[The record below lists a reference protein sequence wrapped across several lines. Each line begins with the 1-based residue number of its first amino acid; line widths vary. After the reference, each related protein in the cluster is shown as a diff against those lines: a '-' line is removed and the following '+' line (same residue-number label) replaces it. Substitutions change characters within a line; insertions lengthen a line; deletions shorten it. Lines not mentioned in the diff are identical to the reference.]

1 MGMMILT
8 LLTATFLTLFSTTA
22 PGSELVEIQLI
33 DKLDETRGYCI
44 DIKGYKERAKVHRGL
59 QAHTCYS
66 YQGQIGIDQAFDKG
80 LIQLG
85 KFYMPGFDV
94 CMEAKSPNEGAS
106 LTLKDC
112 NNTAVQKFNFTSE
125 SQIKVFGKHDL
136 CLAVESKK
144 SKQGGGG
151 MPVHLIRTLQLKSC
165 SLADLKYT
173 AWKIK

>member
-1 MGMMILT
+1 MMILT
-8 LLTATFLTLFSTTA
+8 LLTATFLTLFSTKAT
-22 PGSELVEIQLI
+22 GFELVEIQLI
-33 DKLDETRGYCI
+33 DKLDETRSYCI

-66 YQGQIGIDQAFDKG
+66 YQGQLGVDQAFDKG
-80 LIQLG
+80 LIQFG
-85 KFYMPGFDV
+85 KFYMPTFDV
-94 CMEAKSPNEGAS
+94 CMEAKSHDEGAS

-125 SQIKVFGKHDL
+125 NQIKVSGKHDL
-136 CLAVESKK
+136 CLAVESEK

-151 MPVHLIRTLQLKSC
+151 TPVHLIRTLQLKSC
-165 SLADLKYT
+165 SRTDFKYT

>member
-1 MGMMILT
+1 MIIT
-8 LLTATFLTLFSTTA
+8 LLTGAFIALLSTA
-22 PGSELVEIQLI
+22 ASVSELIEIQLI
-33 DKLDETRGYCI
+33 DKLDETRGFCI

-66 YQGQIGIDQAFDKG
+66 YQGQLGVDQAFDKD
-80 LIQLG
+80 LIQFG
-85 KFYMPGFDV
+85 KFYMPTFDV
-94 CMEAKSPNEGAS
+94 CMEAKSLDEGAI

-125 SQIKVFGKHDL
+125 NQIKVSGKHDL
-136 CLAVESKK
+136 CLAVESEK

-151 MPVHLIRTLQLKSC
+151 TPVHLIRTLQLKRC
-165 SLADLKYT
+165 SLVDLKYT

>member
-1 MGMMILT
+1 MILT
-8 LLTATFLTLFSTTA
+8 LLMATLLTLLSTTV

-33 DKLDETRGYCI
+33 DKLDETRSYCI

-66 YQGQIGIDQAFDKG
+66 YQGQLGVDQAFDKG
-80 LIQLG
+80 LIQFG
-85 KFYMPGFDV
+85 KFYMPAFEV
-94 CMEAKSPNEGAS
+94 CMEAKSNKEGAI

-112 NNTAVQKFNFTSE
+112 NNTAVQKFNFSSE
-125 SQIKVFGKHDL
+125 NQIKVSGKHDL
-136 CLAVESKK
+136 CLAVGSEK

-151 MPVHLIRTLQLKSC
+151 TPPHLIRTLQLKSC
-165 SLADLKYT
+165 SLTDLKYT

>member
-1 MGMMILT
+1 MILT
-8 LLTATFLTLFSTTA
+8 LLTATFLTLFSTTV

-33 DKLDETRGYCI
+33 DKLDETRSYCI

-66 YQGQIGIDQAFDKG
+66 YQGQIGVDQAFDKG
-80 LIQLG
+80 LIQFG
-85 KFYMPGFDV
+85 KFYMPAFEV
-94 CMEAKSPNEGAS
+94 CMEAKSNKQGAI

-112 NNTAVQKFNFTSE
+112 NNTAVQKFNFSLE
-125 SQIKVFGKHDL
+125 NQIKVSGKHDL
-136 CLAVESKK
+136 CLAVESEK

-151 MPVHLIRTLQLKSC
+151 TPPHLIRTLQLKSC
-165 SLADLKYT
+165 SLTDLKYT

>member
-1 MGMMILT
+1 MILA
-8 LLTATFLTLFSTTA
+8 LLTATFLTLFSTTV

-33 DKLDETRGYCI
+33 DKLDETRSYCI

-66 YQGQIGIDQAFDKG
+66 YQGQIGVDQAFDKG
-80 LIQLG
+80 LTQFG
-85 KFYMPGFDV
+85 KFYMPAFEV
-94 CMEAKSPNEGAS
+94 CMEAKSNKEGAS

-112 NNTAVQKFNFTSE
+112 NNTAVQKFDFSLEN
-125 SQIKVFGKHDL
+125 QIKVSGKHDL
-136 CLAVESKK
+136 CLAVGSEK

-151 MPVHLIRTLQLKSC
+151 TPPHLIRTLQLKSC
-165 SLADLKYT
+165 SLTDLKYT

>member
-1 MGMMILT
+1 MMILT
-8 LLTATFLTLFSTTA
+8 LLTATFLTLFSTKV

-33 DKLDETRGYCI
+33 DKLDETRSYCI

-66 YQGQIGIDQAFDKG
+66 YQGELGVDQAFDKG
-80 LIQLG
+80 LIQFG
-85 KFYMPGFDV
+85 KFYMPTFDV
-94 CMEAKSPNEGAS
+94 CMEAKSLDEGAI

-112 NNTAVQKFNFTSE
+112 NNTAFQKFNFTSE
-125 SQIKVFGKHDL
+125 NQIKVSGKHDL
-136 CLAVESKK
+136 CLAVESEK

-151 MPVHLIRTLQLKSC
+151 TPVHLIRTLQLKRC
-165 SLADLKYT
+165 SLVDLKYT